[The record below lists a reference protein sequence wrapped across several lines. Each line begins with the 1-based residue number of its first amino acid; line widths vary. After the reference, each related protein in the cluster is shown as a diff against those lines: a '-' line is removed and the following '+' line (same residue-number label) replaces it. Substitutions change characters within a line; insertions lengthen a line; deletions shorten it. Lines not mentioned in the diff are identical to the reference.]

1 MPTPSQRAEHCLAA
15 LPVDAPGAVVVD
27 TILSAALDVEELARA
42 RRIREDR
49 AHADHY
55 RFGDPSRFIPGQI
68 DNQRKKKRK
77 P

>member
-1 MPTPSQRAEHCLAA
+1 MSDPVLAA
-15 LPVDAPGAVVVD
+15 LWDAIERRS
-27 TILSAALDVEELARA
+27 TEDVEELARA

-68 DNQRKKKRK
+68 DNQRKRKKK

>member
-1 MPTPSQRAEHCLAA
+1 MSDPVLAA
-15 LPVDAPGAVVVD
+15 LWDAIERRS
-27 TILSAALDVEELARA
+27 TEDVQELARA

-68 DNQRKKKRK
+68 DNQRKKRK

>member
-1 MPTPSQRAEHCLAA
+1 MSDPVLAA
-15 LPVDAPGAVVVD
+15 LWDAIERRS
-27 TILSAALDVEELARA
+27 TEDVEELARA

-68 DNQRKKKRK
+68 DNQRNRRKK

>member
-1 MPTPSQRAEHCLAA
+1 MSDPVLAA
-15 LPVDAPGAVVVD
+15 LWDAIERRS
-27 TILSAALDVEELARA
+27 TEDVEELARA

-68 DNQRKKKRK
+68 DNQRKKRK